1 MLNGPVGELALLAMP
16 ALEWTSVAA
25 GATAGLAVGLLNAWT
40 TAQRERSGQLRQ
52 RMLDLADE
60 FIVAFR
66 DAERYARCEEPNEPE
81 SARRQRELR
90 LLTAR
95 IDLLYGQRSSVAYR
109 AREATQVLED
119 LFNLLNEPVR
129 DEEDDEEFD
138 SRVWVREQRIE
149 REVAAFMSAAGFTIR
164 SGGRHPAHA
173 WIRPRVLIVRACVF
187 MPGKW
192 RALRTLKTAQA
203 RSKEQAGRQRSQ
215 C

>member
-1 MLNGPVGELALLAMP
+1 
-16 ALEWTSVAA
+16 
-25 GATAGLAVGLLNAWT
+25 
-40 TAQRERSGQLRQ
+40 
-52 RMLDLADE
+52 
-60 FIVAFR
+60 VAFR

-149 REVAAFMSAAGFTIR
+149 REVAAFMSAAGITIR

-203 RSKEQAGRQRSQ
+203 RSKEASRAAEESVLKLEEARREVEELGITEREVREAQEKSATADSYEDPCRQPHGFPSVGSSGS
-215 C
+215 